1 MVLKFKFTYKSSD
14 KTLAKFLDFASKQ
27 FDCKY
32 KIYQELDF
40 IYLYVDG
47 NEEVLEKFSESLS
60 IYIPMSIYYYDVQVE
75 AADELPSLNSISLNQ
90 EKTISF
96 CPSCLKEVENEQNED
111 FYNAFKSCNI
121 CDSFK
126 DAFFLFENKKVESN
140 IELFEKIAFL
150 INEDKKI
157 KIRTLS
163 GTFIFSKVKTLDIC
177 KNILVTNISK
187 IAQLIV
193 ENKTDIVSLV
203 SIEKPMINFKINEIY
218 KQKNNIKKTDIN
230 IRYSNDLTL
239 YLLSLQLEQYDI
251 SFLNIEEKNS
261 SFDYFLDVSSKNVI
275 FLDIPVIKCFDDKKL
290 ILKSKSYPKT
300 LDEVYEKFDEK
311 NKSQFMTVLTENHLF
326 DSSILNFYISTKDD
340 DGMSYYSEK
349 INGLVDIVKSFY
361 IPISINEIFEEIQK
375 DDIGKK
381 LIKNYKNKFA
391 KEYKKAINT
400 DILKY
405 KKKSFYSYWQIAQ
418 IILSFKNNILE
429 NANNCFLEKGP
440 RIDYKLFDSKKL
452 FHREF
457 DYISL
462 IKSSISFKLAGVDE
476 ETISLGFIESL
487 AHFIG
492 REVDSINELYEVKGV
507 SLCGDMFAND
517 LFTSIVEKS
526 ITRNFKIHY
535 NKEFMIQNN
544 IKKS

>member
-27 FDCKY
+27 FDCEY

-47 NEEVLEKFSESLS
+47 NEEVLGKFSESLS
-60 IYIPMSIYYYDVQVE
+60 IYIPMSIYYYDVKVE

-90 EKTISF
+90 EKIISF
-96 CPSCLKEVENEQNED
+96 CPSCLKKVENEQNKD

-121 CDSFK
+121 CDGFEN
-126 DAFFLFENKKVESN
+126 AFFLFENKKVESN

-163 GTFIFSKVKTLDIC
+163 GTFIFSKIKMLDIC
-177 KNILVTNISK
+177 TNLLVTNISK

-193 ENKTDIVSLV
+193 ENKTDIVALV
-203 SIEKPMINFKINEIY
+203 SIEKPMISFKINEIY
-218 KQKNNIKKTDIN
+218 KQKNSIKNTHIN

-251 SFLNIEEKNS
+251 SFLNIEEENS
-261 SFDYFLDVSSKNVI
+261 SFDYFLDVNSKNDI
-275 FLDIPVIKCFDDKKL
+275 FLDIPFIKCFDDKKL
-290 ILKSKSYPKT
+290 ILKSNSYPKT
-300 LDEVYEKFDEK
+300 LDKVYEKFDEK
-311 NKSQFMTVLTENHLF
+311 NKSQFMTVLAENHLF

-349 INGLVDIVKSFY
+349 IDGLVDIVKSFY
-361 IPISINEIFEEIQK
+361 IPISINEIFEKIQK
-375 DDIGKK
+375 DNIGKK
-381 LIKNYKNKFA
+381 LIENYKNKFP
-391 KEYKKAINT
+391 KDYKKAINT
-400 DILKY
+400 NILMY
-405 KKKSFYSYWQIAQ
+405 EKKSFYNYWQIAQ

-476 ETISLGFIESL
+476 ETISLGFVESL

-492 REVDSINELYEVKGV
+492 REVDSINESYEVKGV
-507 SLCGDMFAND
+507 SLCGDIFAND

-526 ITRNFKIHY
+526 ITRNFKIYY
-535 NKEFMIQNN
+535 NKEFMIQ
-544 IKKS
+544 K